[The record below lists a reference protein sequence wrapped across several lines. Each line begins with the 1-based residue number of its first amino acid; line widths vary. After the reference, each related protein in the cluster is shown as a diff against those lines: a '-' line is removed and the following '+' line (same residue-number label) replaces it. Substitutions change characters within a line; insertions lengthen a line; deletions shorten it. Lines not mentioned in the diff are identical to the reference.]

1 MQESKKTFDQQWSIS
16 TLYVPS
22 SLEKKRAIL
31 MYLFFGIV
39 VFVNKKEMSV
49 FEYFHLRQALWW
61 SVLFAL
67 FVLFSIVLMFLPFI
81 KYIWLLFMLCMICI
95 WVLFVVNSRNGKY
108 DILWWEKSPLAL
120 FKWIGGWIIGLFE
133 INIKV
138 YPDVNDS
145 LEEISSLEDLIK

>member
-1 MQESKKTFDQQWSIS
+1 MQESKKTFDQKWSIS
-16 TLYVPS
+16 ALYVPS

-39 VFVNKKEMSV
+39 VFVNKKEMSI
-49 FEYFHLRQALWW
+49 FEYFHLRQSLWW

-67 FVLFSIVLMFLPFI
+67 FVVFSIVLMFLPFI
-81 KYIWLLFMLCMICI
+81 KYIWLLF
-95 WVLFVVNSRNGKY
+95 VLFMIWFWIMFVVKSRNGKY
-108 DILWWEKSPLAL
+108 DVWWWEKSPLAL
-120 FKWIGGWIIGLFE
+120 FKWIGEWIMNLFE